1 MADQHTINLI
11 RAKAQVEVAETIE
24 DLLGEESERLM
35 RARVDAVGSQ
45 DQAFVLSM
53 QVAELTRLV
62 AGQQER
68 ITALE
73 SKSRRKGS

>member
-11 RAKAQVEVAETIE
+11 RAKAQVEVAQTIE
-24 DLLGEESERLM
+24 HLLGEESERLM

-45 DQAFVLSM
+45 DQAFVVSM